1 MNLLA
6 IRDAVRILNEALE
19 ADPEAVNRL
28 FNHRVRVNE
37 ALTLHPT
44 IQVASLSVKDARP
57 EDTSEVRVSTLGVL
71 GLINGLFGVDVDGWG
86 YIVSVNDDNDRILRF
101 EDRTGHANTP

>member
-6 IRDAVRILNEALE
+6 IRDAVRVLNEALA

-28 FNHRVRVNE
+28 FNHRVRVNG

-44 IQVASLSVKDARP
+44 IQVVSLSVKDARP
-57 EDTSEVRVSTLGVL
+57 EDTGEARVNTLGVL

-86 YIVSVNDDNDRILRF
+86 YIVSVHDDNDMILRF
-101 EDRTGHANTP
+101 EDRTGHAETR